1 MNTSPGGFTFS
12 DAEKQRI
19 EAIHELEAV
28 GASGVPALVEM
39 LADPSWT
46 VRRRVAASLAAM
58 GDVAVEPICLAL
70 RERRDNEARIA
81 AAVDALSAST
91 GSADAAVLGLAD
103 ADSPAVLVDAAQIL
117 GRRKSTAALRRLSE
131 LVSHPDDNV
140 AVAAVEALGRIG
152 GRRVVESLVRVV
164 TGGNFF
170 RTFPAIDVLG
180 RSGDPRAVEPLADL
194 LLDMRYM
201 LEAARALGR
210 TGNRAAVAP
219 LVRLL
224 ARPGDAIV
232 RAVALAL
239 AELRE
244 RHAELYGVVAP
255 IDETLRRS
263 VPVPATVRRFVQGLR
278 GAGQAEQIAICAV
291 LSALGSD
298 AAIPDLRAQLD
309 GPSAVA
315 AAAAAALLELGQ
327 SSDARVL
334 DALRDGDDGPRR
346 LLLLPLVTSSA
357 AMAEVVRCLD
367 DEAPEVRAAACDTLA
382 RIGDPSAVRVLFP
395 LLADPNGRV
404 VHAASSAIQSLGSA
418 DTEALALEAARSEHP
433 GVRRAALRIL
443 GYFGY
448 DAALPVFLDALTHA
462 DARVREV
469 AIAGLPYLDAPSALD
484 ALFALASGTDARAR
498 AAAVRALGQS
508 SAAPRVVACLV
519 NALDDAD
526 AWVRYFACKSLG
538 RLGNEA
544 SAPRIAARLDD
555 EAGHVRV
562 GAVEALA
569 HLRGEVAVAALQKAA
584 EERDPDV
591 QRAAL
596 IGLGLTGQPEMI
608 PHLLAGL
615 VSPDAATR
623 IVAVSAI
630 AGLPSPEV
638 LPALVRAAGDGDE
651 TVAATAMGIL
661 AQRPGVEATRALI
674 GLYATNPAT
683 TRAFTALCASLPG
696 RIEGILEALAT
707 ADDELAAQ
715 LASAL
720 ARMRRES
727 ANEALL
733 AALGL
738 PNPAA
743 RKAAA
748 TTLAAL
754 GTRQAHVALEQ
765 AARVDPDPEV
775 RRVCTLVV
783 AQWAA

>member
-1 MNTSPGGFTFS
+1 MKTAGGSFTFS
-12 DAEKQRI
+12 EAEKQRI
-19 EAIHELEAV
+19 EEIHRLEV
-28 GASGVPALVEM
+28 TGAAGVPALVVM

-46 VRRRVAASLAAM
+46 VRRRVVASLAAL
-58 GDVAVEPICLAL
+58 GDVAVGPLCVAL
-70 RERRDNEARIA
+70 RRERDNEARIA
-81 AAVDALSAST
+81 ATVDALSASA
-91 GSADAAVLGLAD
+91 GSAADAAVLALAGVD
-103 ADSPAVLVDAAQIL
+103 VPAIQADAAQIL
-117 GRRKSTAALRRLSE
+117 GRRKSTQALGRLGE
-131 LVSHPDDNV
+131 LVSHHDDNV
-140 AVAAVEALGRIG
+140 AVAAIEALGRIG
-152 GRRVVESLVRVV
+152 GRRVVDALVRVV
-164 TGGNFF
+164 RGGNFF

-180 RSGDPRAVEPLADL
+180 RSGDPRAVEPLTEL
-194 LLDMRYM
+194 LLDTRYM

-224 ARPGDAIV
+224 AQPGDAIV
-232 RAVALAL
+232 RTVALAL
-239 AELRE
+239 SELRE

-255 IDETLRRS
+255 IDEALRRATT
-263 VPVPATVRRFVQGLR
+263 VPQAVRRFVQGLG

-298 AAIPDLRAQLD
+298 AAIPDIRLLLD

-315 AAAAAALLELGQ
+315 SAAAGALLELGQ

-334 DALRDGDDGPRR
+334 DALRDGDGPRR

-357 AMAEVVRCLD
+357 ATAEVVRCLG
-367 DEAPEVRAAACDTLA
+367 DEDSEVRAAACDALA
-382 RIGDPSAVRVLFP
+382 RIGDPTAVRVLFP

-404 VHAASSAIQSLGSA
+404 VHAASSAIQSLGST
-418 DTEALALEAARSEHP
+418 DTEALALSAARSEHP

-448 DAALPVFLDALTHA
+448 DAALPVFLEALK
-462 DARVREV
+462 DPDVRVRDV

-484 ALFALASGTDARAR
+484 VLLLLATEPDARTR

-508 SAAPRVVACLV
+508 SAEPRVVACLV
-519 NALDDAD
+519 AALDDAD
-526 AWVRYFACKSLG
+526 AWVRYFAAKSLG
-538 RLGNEA
+538 RLGHVA
-544 SAPRIAARLDD
+544 AAPRIAALLDD

-569 HLRGEVAVAALQKAA
+569 CLRGEVAAAALQKAA
-584 EERDPDV
+584 AERDPDV

-596 IGLGLTGQPEMI
+596 IGLGLMGGPESI
-608 PHLLAGL
+608 PHLCAGL
-615 VSPDAATR
+615 ASPDAATR
-623 IVAVSAI
+623 IVAASAI
-630 AGLPSPEV
+630 AGVSSPEV
-638 LPALVRAAGDGDE
+638 LPALVRAAGDVDE
-651 TVAATAMGIL
+651 SVAATAMGIL

-674 GLYATNPAT
+674 GLYAEGSASS
-683 TRAFTALCASLPG
+683 RAFAALCAPLPG

-707 ADDELAAQ
+707 ADDELSAQ
-715 LASAL
+715 LTSAL

-733 AALGL
+733 GALGL

-754 GTRQAHVALEQ
+754 GTRQAHATLEQ
-765 AARVDPDPEV
+765 AALVDPDPEV
-775 RRVCTLVV
+775 RRVCSLVV

>member
-1 MNTSPGGFTFS
+1 MSTSPGGFTFS
-12 DAEKQRI
+12 EAEKQRI

-28 GASGVPALVEM
+28 GAPGVPALVEM

-46 VRRRVAASLAAM
+46 VRRRVVASLAAM

-81 AAVDALSAST
+81 AAVDVLSAST
-91 GSADAAVLGLAD
+91 GSADPAVLGLAD
-103 ADSPAVLVDAAQIL
+103 ADSPAVLADAAQIL

-131 LVSHPDDNV
+131 LTSHPDDNV
-140 AVAAVEALGRIG
+140 AVAAIEALGRIG

-210 TGNRAAVAP
+210 TGNRAAVTP

-263 VPVPATVRRFVQGLR
+263 VPVAATVRRFVQGLR

-298 AAIPDLRAQLD
+298 AAIPDLRALLD

-334 DALRDGDDGPRR
+334 DALRDGDGPRR

-382 RIGDPSAVRVLFP
+382 RLGDPSAVRVLFP

-418 DTEALALEAARSEHP
+418 DTEALALAAARNEHP

-448 DAALPVFLDALTHA
+448 DAALPVFLDALGDA

-484 ALFALASGTDARAR
+484 ALVALASGTDARAR

-508 SAAPRVVACLV
+508 TAAPRVVACLV
-519 NALDDAD
+519 DALGDAD

-538 RLGNEA
+538 RLGDEA

-596 IGLGLTGQPEMI
+596 IGLGLTGRPELI

-615 VSPDAATR
+615 ASPDPATR

-638 LPALVRAAGDGDE
+638 LPALVRAAGDNDE
-651 TVAATAMGIL
+651 SVAATAMGIL
-661 AQRPGVEATRALI
+661 AQRPGVEATRALV
-674 GLYATNPAT
+674 GLHAANPGT
-683 TRAFTALCASLPG
+683 TRAFTALSAPLPG
-696 RIEGILEALAT
+696 RIEGLLEALAT
-707 ADDELAAQ
+707 ADDELSAQ

-775 RRVCTLVV
+775 RRVCSLVV

>member
-1 MNTSPGGFTFS
+1 MSTAPGSFTFS
-12 DAEKQRI
+12 DAEKERI
-19 EAIHELEAV
+19 EEIRMLEAM
-28 GASGVPALVEM
+28 GASGVPELVEM
-39 LADPSWT
+39 LVDPSWT
-46 VRRRVAASLAAM
+46 VRRKVVAALAAM
-58 GDVAVEPICLAL
+58 GDVAVEPLCVAL
-70 RERRDNEARIA
+70 RDRRDNEARIA
-81 AAVDALSAST
+81 AAVDALSASA
-91 GSADAAVLGLAD
+91 GNADPAVLALAD
-103 ADSPAVLVDAAQIL
+103 ADAPAVLADAAQIL
-117 GRRKSTAALRRLSE
+117 GRRKSMLALPRLAE

-140 AVAAVEALGRIG
+140 AVSSVEALGRIG

-232 RAVALAL
+232 RSVALAL

-255 IDETLRRS
+255 IDEALRRS

-278 GAGQAEQIAICAV
+278 GANQAEQVAICAV
-291 LSALGSD
+291 LAALGSE
-298 AAIPDLRAQLD
+298 AAIPDLRPLLD

-315 AAAAAALLELGQ
+315 AAAAGALLQLGQ

-334 DALRDGDDGPRR
+334 DALRDGDSPRR
-346 LLLLPLVTSSA
+346 LLLLPLVTSRA
-357 AMAEVVRCLD
+357 AMAEVVRCLG
-367 DEAPEVRAAACDTLA
+367 DEDPEVRAAACDALG

-395 LLADPNGRV
+395 LLADLNGRV
-404 VHAASSAIQSLGSA
+404 VHAASSAIQSLGST
-418 DTEALALEAARSEHP
+418 DTEALALEAARSERP
-433 GVRRAALRIL
+433 AVRRAALRIL

-448 DAALPVFLDALTHA
+448 DAALPVFLDALGDPDT
-462 DARVREV
+462 RVRDV

-484 ALFALASGTDARAR
+484 ALFALATGPDPRTR

-508 SAAPRVVACLV
+508 TAEGRVVACLV
-519 NALDDAD
+519 DALGDAD

-538 RLGNEA
+538 RLGDEA
-544 SAPRIAARLDD
+544 SAPRIAALLDD

-569 HLRGEVAVAALQKAA
+569 YLRGEVAAAALQKAA

-596 IGLGLTGQPEMI
+596 IGLGLMGRPELV
-608 PHLLAGL
+608 PHLVAGMA
-615 VSPDAATR
+615 SPDVATR

-630 AGLPSPEV
+630 AGVPSPEV
-638 LPALVRAAGDGDE
+638 LPALVRAASDADE
-651 TVAATAMGIL
+651 SVAATAMGIL
-661 AQRPGVEATRALI
+661 AQRPGVEATRALV
-674 GLYATNPAT
+674 GLYAANPAAQ
-683 TRAFTALCASLPG
+683 RAFAALCAPLPG
-696 RIEGILEALAT
+696 RIEGILESLAT
-707 ADDELAAQ
+707 ADDELAAR

-720 ARMRRES
+720 ARMRRDS

-754 GTRQAHVALEQ
+754 GTRQAHAALEQ
-765 AARVDPDPEV
+765 AASVDPDPEV
-775 RRVCTLVV
+775 RRVCSLVV
-783 AQWAA
+783 AQWGA

>member
-1 MNTSPGGFTFS
+1 MRAGPGRYTLS
-12 DAEKQRI
+12 EAEQRRS
-19 EAIHELEAV
+19 EEVQALEGR
-28 GASGVPALVEM
+28 GAAGVPALVEL
-39 LADPSWT
+39 LADPSWP
-46 VRRRVAASLAAM
+46 VRRKVVASLAAL
-58 GDVAVEPICLAL
+58 GDVAVAPLCEAL
-70 RERRDNEARIA
+70 RTRRDNETRIA
-81 AAVDALSAST
+81 AAVDALAAST
-91 GSADAAVLGLAD
+91 GNVDVAVLALAA
-103 ADSPAVLVDAAQIL
+103 ADDPAVVVDAAQIL
-117 GRRKSTAALRRLSE
+117 GRRKSTQALGRLAE
-131 LVSHPDDNV
+131 LVSHHDDNV
-140 AVAAVEALGRIG
+140 AVASIEALGSIG

-180 RSGDPRAVEPLADL
+180 RSGDPRAVVPLADL
-194 LLDMRYM
+194 LIDVRYM
-201 LEAARALGR
+201 FEAARALGR

-239 AELRE
+239 AALRE

-255 IDETLRRS
+255 IDEELRRAVPMPATLRRL
-263 VPVPATVRRFVQGLR
+263 VQSLR
-278 GAGQAEQIAICAV
+278 GAGQAEQIALCAV
-291 LSALGSD
+291 LTALGSD
-298 AAIPDLRAQLD
+298 AAIPDLRPLLD
-309 GPSAVA
+309 GPPAVA
-315 AAAAAALLELGQ
+315 AAAAEALQQLGQ

-334 DALRDGDDGPRR
+334 DALRDGDGPRR

-357 AMAEVVRCLD
+357 ATTEVVRCLG
-367 DEAPEVRAAACDTLA
+367 DEDPEVRAAACAALA
-382 RIGDPSAVRVLFP
+382 RIGDPGSVRVLFP

-404 VHAASSAIQSLGSA
+404 VHAASSAIQSLGGA
-418 DTEALALEAARSEHP
+418 DAESLALEAARSEHP

-448 DAALPVFLDALTHA
+448 DAALPVFLEALGDP

-469 AIAGLPYLDAPSALD
+469 VIAGLPYLDSPSALD
-484 ALFALASGTDARAR
+484 ALLEAAGGPDPRTR

-508 SAAPRVVACLV
+508 TAEPRVVACLV
-519 NALDDAD
+519 GSLGDDD

-538 RLGNEA
+538 RLGHEPA
-544 SAPRIAARLDD
+544 ALRIAALLDD

-562 GAVEALA
+562 GAVEALSGLQSDIA
-569 HLRGEVAVAALQKAA
+569 AAALHKAA
-584 EERDPDV
+584 GERDPDV

-596 IGLGLTGQPEMI
+596 IGLGLTGRPESLPPLIVGM
-608 PHLLAGL
+608 A
-615 VSPDAATR
+615 SPDAATR
-623 IVAVSAI
+623 VVAVSAI
-630 AGLPSPEV
+630 AGLSAPEV
-638 LPALVRAAGDGDE
+638 LPALTRAAGDPDE
-651 TVAATAMGIL
+651 GVAAAAMGIL
-661 AQRPGVEATRALI
+661 AQRPGVEATRALVELLPTV
-674 GLYATNPAT
+674 GASH
-683 TRAFTALCASLPG
+683 RAFAALSAPLPG

-707 ADDELAAQ
+707 ADDELSAL

-733 AALGL
+733 GALGL
-738 PNPAA
+738 PNAAA

-754 GTRQAHVALEQ
+754 GTQPARAALEQ
-765 AARVDPDPEV
+765 AALVDPDPEV
-775 RRVCTLVV
+775 RRVCSLVV

>member
-1 MNTSPGGFTFS
+1 MSTSPGGFTFS
-12 DAEKQRI
+12 EAEKQRI

-28 GASGVPALVEM
+28 GAPGVPALVEM

-46 VRRRVAASLAAM
+46 VRRRVVASLAAM

-70 RERRDNEARIA
+70 RERRDNEARTA

-91 GSADAAVLGLAD
+91 GSADLAVLGLAD
-103 ADSPAVLVDAAQIL
+103 ADSPAVLADAAQIL

-131 LVSHPDDNV
+131 LTSHPDDNV
-140 AVAAVEALGRIG
+140 AVAAIEALGRIG

-210 TGNRAAVAP
+210 TGNRAAVTP

-263 VPVPATVRRFVQGLR
+263 VPVAATVRRFVQGLR

-298 AAIPDLRAQLD
+298 AAIPDLRALLD

-334 DALRDGDDGPRR
+334 DALRDGDGPRR

-357 AMAEVVRCLD
+357 ALEEVVRCLG

-382 RIGDPSAVRVLFP
+382 RLGDPSAVRVLFP

-418 DTEALALEAARSEHP
+418 DTEALALEAARNEHP
-433 GVRRAALRIL
+433 GIRRAALRIL

-448 DAALPVFLDALTHA
+448 DAALPVFLDALGDA

-484 ALFALASGTDARAR
+484 ALVALASGTDARAR

-508 SAAPRVVACLV
+508 TAAPRVVACLV
-519 NALDDAD
+519 DALGDAD

-538 RLGNEA
+538 RLGDEA

-596 IGLGLTGQPEMI
+596 IGLGLTGRPELI

-615 VSPDAATR
+615 ASPDAATR

-638 LPALVRAAGDGDE
+638 LPALVRAAGDNDE
-651 TVAATAMGIL
+651 SVAATAMGIL
-661 AQRPGVEATRALI
+661 AQRPGVEATRALV
-674 GLYATNPAT
+674 GLHAANPGT
-683 TRAFTALCASLPG
+683 TRAFTALSAPLPG
-696 RIEGILEALAT
+696 RIEGLLEALAT
-707 ADDELAAQ
+707 ADDELSAQ

-775 RRVCTLVV
+775 RRVCSLVV